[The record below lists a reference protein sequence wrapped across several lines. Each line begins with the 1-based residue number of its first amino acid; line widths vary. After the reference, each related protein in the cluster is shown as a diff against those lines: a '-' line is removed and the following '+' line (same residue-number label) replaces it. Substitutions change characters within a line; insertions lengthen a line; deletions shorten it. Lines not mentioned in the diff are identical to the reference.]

1 MSGTRVAEK
10 TPTLHEGSR
19 HPSQRSWDSARA
31 TGQSEGPAGIRQNH
45 FNSVN
50 FSPPCVSRT
59 GLQIGPSC
67 STDRNRIGWT
77 TRRTRVRALTS
88 EYRERTDQ
96 VPSSRAR
103 PFRAPEAAGAGR
115 PRLSLGTVMPGLTD
129 PGKHMPRSNRL
140 HEANDPKSTAQL
152 TARRRTDRDIET
164 NADSQAGGRQ
174 VRISDFEFVP
184 ASQLRHDDR
193 DLNGAGEES
202 KHGPTLSSR
211 RQP

>member
-1 MSGTRVAEK
+1 MNGSRVAK
-10 TPTLHEGSR
+10 RTSTLHGGSCD
-19 HPSQRSWDSARA
+19 PSRRSLDSAK
-31 TGQSEGPAGIRQNH
+31 TMGQPEEPMSSQQNH
-45 FNSVN
+45 FNSVI
-50 FSPPCVSRT
+50 FSSPCVSRT

-67 STDRNRIGWT
+67 STGRNRIGWT

-88 EYRERTDQ
+88 EYRERADQ
-96 VPSSRAR
+96 VPPSRAR
-103 PFRAPEAAGAGR
+103 PFGAPEAAGAGR
-115 PRLSLGTVMPGLTD
+115 PRLSLETVVPGLTD

-164 NADSQAGGRQ
+164 NADSQAARAGGGQ
-174 VRISDFEFVP
+174 VRISDFESVP

-202 KHGPTLSSR
+202 KEGQR
-211 RQP
+211 